1 MEIHTIP
8 SGTAAATLIVRGL
21 TRHGVG
27 ITTRIMIIIATAAA
41 AAIGTAAIHVCTPR
55 N

>member
-41 AAIGTAAIHVCTPR
+41 AIGTGAIHVCTPR